1 MIARAVRRRDEEK
14 ERRILAGTLALVAQ
28 QGLAG
33 LSMEAV
39 ARAAGVAIGTVYIYF
54 ESKEALLNALYL
66 ETKRAFSREVLGEVG
81 VSGPV
86 RPTFERMCVAYMK
99 YVSAHRAEMLF
110 MQQFRNSPFVL
121 EQTLAAS
128 EDAAAPLVAL
138 LERGK
143 AEGLLKDVPTPL
155 MLAFL
160 QATLAELTAY
170 VGNEP
175 TRQHRERYAQIARLA
190 WDALKA

>member
-1 MIARAVRRRDEEK
+1 MRRRDEEK
-14 ERRILAGTLALVAQ
+14 ERRILASTLALVAQ

-39 ARAAGVAIGTVYIYF
+39 ARTAGVAIGTVYIYF

-66 ETKRAFSREVLGEVG
+66 ETKRAFSREVFGHASATE
-81 VSGPV
+81 PV
-86 RPTFERMCVAYMK
+86 RPAFERVCIAYMK
-99 YVSAHRAEMLF
+99 YVAAHRAEVLL

-121 EQTLAAS
+121 EGTLAAS
-128 EDAAAPLVAL
+128 EDATAPLLAL

-155 MLAFL
+155 MIAFL

-170 VGNEP
+170 VGSEP
-175 TRQHRERYAQIARLA
+175 SRHHRERYAQIARLA